1 MKPIKTA
8 LTSYGMSGL
17 VFHGPLLETHPGF
30 EITSILEW
38 SGKRRSEGRHPGAM
52 IEKEYDK
59 ILKDRSIELVII
71 NSPDHLHHEM
81 AIKALDHGKSIVV
94 EKPFTLTTKQAEE
107 VIGKAVQKGI
117 MVSVFQNRRWDGDF
131 LTVREVIESGS
142 LGRLVS
148 FESHFD
154 RFRNYIQES
163 WKENKNV
170 GAGTLYNL
178 GSHMIDQALDLFGMP
193 EFIFADVRGQRTGSE
208 VDDSFDIFM
217 HYPEVKCLVRGS
229 YLVKEQGPRY
239 ILHGTHGSFLKWGL
253 DPQEEALKA
262 GQVPGLK
269 DWGAEHPDMFGVL
282 NTEAGGTEAGDTEA
296 GGDTEKREKIP
307 TIPGN
312 YMAYYDNIYEH
323 LRHGTE
329 LAVKAEEARN
339 VIRIIEA
346 AYESAKKGETVRI

>member
-8 LTSYGMSGL
+8 LASYGMSGI
-17 VFHGPLLETHPGF
+17 VFHGPLLDTHPQF
-30 EITSILEW
+30 EIIGILERHKDN
-38 SGKRRSEGRHPGAM
+38 SKGRHPGA
-52 IEKEYDK
+52 KLVRYYGDLLHDK
-59 ILKDRSIELVII
+59 NVELVIV
-71 NSPDHLHHEM
+71 NTPDYLHYEM
-81 AIKALDHGKSIVV
+81 ALKALGAGKHIVV
-94 EKPFTLTTKQAEE
+94 EKPFTLTTAEADE
-107 VIGKAVQKGI
+107 VMALAKKKGL

-131 LTVREVIESGS
+131 LTVKKVIKSES

-163 WKENKNV
+163 WKEEKRL

-193 EFIFADVRGQRTGSE
+193 EYIFADVRGQRTGSE

-217 HYPEVKCLVRGS
+217 HFPDVKCLVRGS

-239 ILHGTHGSFLKWGL
+239 MLHGTHGSFLKWGI

-262 GQVPGLK
+262 GKVPGAK
-269 DWGAEHPDMFGVL
+269 DWGSDQPDLYGIINSVEGE
-282 NTEAGGTEAGDTEA
+282 TEN
-296 GGDTEKREKIP
+296 REKIP

-312 YMAYYDNIYEH
+312 YLAYYDNIYEH
-323 LRHGTE
+323 LRHGSE

-346 AYESAKKGETVRI
+346 AYESAETGTSVRF

>member
-8 LTSYGMSGL
+8 LSSYGMSGI
-17 VFHGPLLETHPGF
+17 VFHGPLLEIHSHF
-30 EITSILEW
+30 EIVKILE
-38 SGKRRSEGRHPGAM
+38 RRSNNSAGRHDNALLVRDYMDIIG
-52 IEKEYDK
+52 
-59 ILKDRSIELVII
+59 DRDIELVII
-71 NSPDHLHHEM
+71 NTPDYLHYEM
-81 AIKALDHGKSIVV
+81 AVKALEAGKNIVV
-94 EKPFTLTTKQAEE
+94 EKPFTLTTAQADE
-107 VIGKAVQKGI
+107 IIALAAKRGL

-131 LTVREVIESGS
+131 LTVKKVIKAGS

-163 WKENKNV
+163 WKEEKRL
-170 GAGTLYNL
+170 GGGTIYNL
-178 GSHMIDQALDLFGMP
+178 GSHTIDQALDLFGMP
-193 EFIFADVRGQRTGSE
+193 EYIFADVRAQRTGSE

-217 HYPEVKCLVRGS
+217 HFPDVKCLVRGS

-239 ILHGTHGSFLKWGL
+239 ILHGTHGSFLKWGI

-262 GQVPGLK
+262 GKVPGLK
-269 DWGAEHPDMFGVL
+269 GWGADLPDTFGIL
-282 NTEAGGTEAGDTEA
+282 NTEVDDTK
-296 GGDTEKREKIP
+296 KREKIP

-323 LRHGTE
+323 LRKGSE

-346 AYESAKKGETVRI
+346 AYESSQKGGVVRI